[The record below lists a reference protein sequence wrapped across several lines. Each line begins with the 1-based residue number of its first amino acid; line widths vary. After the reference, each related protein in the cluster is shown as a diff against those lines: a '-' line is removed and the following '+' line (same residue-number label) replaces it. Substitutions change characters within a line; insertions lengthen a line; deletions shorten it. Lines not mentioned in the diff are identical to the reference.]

1 MLFTWRDWVLDCNSY
16 HALCFLGLKVVWLLI
31 KKTCLIISIWHI
43 KREGQSKMKFL
54 TEEQREFYAENGYIK
69 LSGIFTNDFV
79 DELSRE
85 YDSLFARKK
94 ETASL
99 DATWK
104 GDWKNQV
111 KDTSD
116 VQVQSIHNLQ
126 VLSKSMVKRP
136 EALKNVGI
144 LRITRRPL
152 QRPCWMT
159 TSWML
164 ARTSWRPPIS
174 SSIIPKLIW
183 SRRRKGLLFQCI
195 KTTIIFLTEI
205 TPW

>member
-1 MLFTWRDWVLDCNSY
+1 
-16 HALCFLGLKVVWLLI
+16 
-31 KKTCLIISIWHI
+31 
-43 KREGQSKMKFL
+43 MKFL

-69 LSGIFTNDFV
+69 LSGIFTDDFV

-85 YDSLFARKK
+85 YDSLFARKE

-104 GDWKNQV
+104 GDWKYQV

-152 QRPCWMT
+152 QRPC
-159 TSWML
+159 
-164 ARTSWRPPIS
+164 
-174 SSIIPKLIW
+174 
-183 SRRRKGLLFQCI
+183 
-195 KTTIIFLTEI
+195 
-205 TPW
+205 

>member
-1 MLFTWRDWVLDCNSY
+1 
-16 HALCFLGLKVVWLLI
+16 
-31 KKTCLIISIWHI
+31 
-43 KREGQSKMKFL
+43 MKFL

-116 VQVQSIHNLQ
+116 VHLQSIHNLQ
-126 VLSKSMVKRP
+126 VYPNQRLKDKRLKKSRY
-136 EALKNVGI
+136 
-144 LRITRRPL
+144 
-152 QRPCWMT
+152 
-159 TSWML
+159 S
-164 ARTSWRPPIS
+164 
-174 SSIIPKLIW
+174 
-183 SRRRKGLLFQCI
+183 
-195 KTTIIFLTEI
+195 
-205 TPW
+205 